1 MQMNILQQEDL
12 IKGMP
17 DEPLMQEAKF
27 PTGQV
32 PQYLVISEIQRR
44 KDMRDRFSSE
54 QEQPQGTVSEQFV
67 AESTAPQGIGALQ
80 PQMPPQMPPG
90 AAMAPVQPPMPTA
103 PMQVPPAEIAPPM
116 ASTPLMP
123 ETMAAGGG
131 MMPYRRMAGGGII
144 PPNALVEDA
153 SKFSQD
159 SLYDVDPSQM
169 AMMNTVDMGIPSVLP
184 MSGGGVGRMQ
194 EGGVSPGDFVSMSR
208 NFPPI
213 PFRSLAREQMDAMSQ
228 EDVGAYNTNVLD
240 LLEAKERGRSQDQ
253 VSNSSGANIDPR
265 DALAAQLAGM
275 PHREYAEAGDTS
287 SQRLEDVL
295 SSIELDP
302 RDRMPVG
309 EVGPPIPA
317 EEAKPPTSEN
327 EQRAAELSDLVE
339 MLNNEQLNN
348 EQLLEAPSINVE
360 GLIKELEGYK
370 GRDISQ
376 VDYSDLIKA
385 NQEKSSKDATSRA
398 YINLGVGIAR
408 GDIASGFEKAGQ
420 AVADVQDRQFELN
433 QALELA
439 QRGALT
445 EAEASKLARDIGIT
459 EKQLDVLQDI
469 ESTRAQLAASSGT
482 SATRLRT
489 QKILEL
495 MSSQNLP
502 WEEAVSI
509 VDGYQGAR
517 QNPETGKIEVT
528 TLRDGQWVAYELAV
542 DAPKAPPEMVENIV
556 GPEPGQTLFDL
567 AEFATGPVSG
577 LKSLWAYPAAW
588 AGKSYAEKELAARQI
603 FLNASQDLIRSL
615 AINDRYAVAEQNRII
630 DFVSMTP
637 NILMSPPLLK
647 NKMIGVKTALEVK
660 LNQDLLDA
668 DDTGLPNDQRNAA
681 KQSAVAVRNFLSI
694 MGEPILA
701 EDLTAESTADP
712 EAGSPPQ
719 KYLDQGGDTA
729 LWSRIPKEKRD
740 KLWPTN

>member
-1 MQMNILQQEDL
+1 
-12 IKGMP
+12 
-17 DEPLMQEAKF
+17 
-27 PTGQV
+27 
-32 PQYLVISEIQRR
+32 
-44 KDMRDRFSSE
+44 
-54 QEQPQGTVSEQFV
+54 
-67 AESTAPQGIGALQ
+67 
-80 PQMPPQMPPG
+80 
-90 AAMAPVQPPMPTA
+90 
-103 PMQVPPAEIAPPM
+103 
-116 ASTPLMP
+116 
-123 ETMAAGGG
+123 
-131 MMPYRRMAGGGII
+131 MPYRRMAGGGMI
-144 PPNALVEDA
+144 PPNALVEDQ
-153 SKFSQD
+153 SKFSIDSAGDIPEDQRGMVSPVNMGLPKVVSNDDGSDRRLFGEKFKKVFSNITANLGGFQGDQD
-159 SLYDVDPSQM
+159 SLSARGSLTFP
-169 AMMNTVDMGIPSVLP
+169 MGENSLNLGMRGRFSPLSGDAGIAGLDATFSVPDENRSYNAFLNP
-184 MSGGGVGRMQ
+184 DERAVGFGVQQSFNDGGVVRMQ
-194 EGGVSPGDFVSMSR
+194 EGGVSPGNFVSMSGHS
-208 NFPPI
+208 PPI
-213 PFRSLAREQMDAMSQ
+213 PFRSLTREQMEALSQ

-240 LLEAKERGRSQDQ
+240 LLEAKERARSQDQ
-253 VSNSSGANIDPR
+253 GSNASGANIDPR
-265 DALAAQLAGM
+265 DALTDQLAGM
-275 PHREYAEAGDTS
+275 PSREYAEEGDTS

-302 RDRMPVG
+302 TGHMPVK
-309 EVGPPIPA
+309 EVVPP
-317 EEAKPPTSEN
+317 KPTISPTSKN
-327 EQRAAELSDLVE
+327 EEKEAEFSELAE
-339 MLNNEQLNN
+339 ILNN
-348 EQLLEAPSINVE
+348 EQLLEDPPLNVE

-385 NQEKSSKDATSRA
+385 NQEKSSKDSMSRA

-420 AVADVQDRQFELN
+420 AVADVQDRQSELN

-445 EAEASKLARDIGIT
+445 EAETSKLTRDIGIT
-459 EKQLDVLQDI
+459 KYQLDTLQDI
-469 ESTRAQLAASSGT
+469 EKTRAQLGASSGT
-482 SATRLRT
+482 SAIRLRT
-489 QKILEL
+489 QKIIEL

-502 WEEAVSI
+502 WEEALSI

-517 QNPETGKIEVT
+517 QNPETGQIEVT
-528 TLRDGQWVAYELAV
+528 ALRDGQWVAYELAV
-542 DAPKAPPEMVENIV
+542 DAAKAPPEMVENIV

-588 AGKSYAEKELAARQI
+588 AGKSYAQKELAARQI

-630 DFVSMTP
+630 EFVSMTP

-660 LNQDLLDA
+660 LNQDLRDA

-701 EDLTAESTADP
+701 EDLTAESTVDP
-712 EAGSPPQ
+712 EAETPPMGIEPDAWA
-719 KYLDQGGDTA
+719 K
-729 LWSRIPKEKRD
+729 IPKETRD
-740 KLWPTN
+740 RLWPTN